1 MKVCFVHQHSDMN
14 SASCSFYELAILLS
28 PQLTQLISTNSVT
41 SASLKDQKWCPRTF
55 LHRYFLAFAP
65 LNSQLDSDGWK
76 SPLMEVTVPLPMD
89 LQMVLVTGLVCL
101 EEIHLGISGSWD
113 EMIGRGAVTPDHQ
126 LTIDR
131 RGISRQFFT
140 MKHISPSVG
149 NFEGPKPHTFSGLAM
164 ETSPKKNQAKH
175 LSYWN

>member
-1 MKVCFVHQHSDMN
+1 MKVCFVNQHSDMN

-28 PQLTQLISTNSVT
+28 P
-41 SASLKDQKWCPRTF
+41 LKDQKWCPRTF

-101 EEIHLGISGSWD
+101 EEIYLGISGSWD
-113 EMIGRGAVTPDHQ
+113 EMIGRGAVTPEHQ
-126 LTIDR
+126 LTIER
-131 RGISRQFFT
+131 RGISWQFFT
-140 MKHISPSVG
+140 MKHISPFVD

-164 ETSPKKNQAKH
+164 ETSPTSPKKNQAKH